1 MSDLTSLLSS
11 LVAIDSVNPD
21 LVPGG
26 AGEMEVARFITGWA
40 AANGLE
46 AVWQDAAPGRP
57 NVVVTARGSGG
68 GKSLM
73 FNGHMDVVGVTG
85 MSAPFAPRI
94 ADGRMYGR
102 GAYDM
107 KCGVAASLIAAKR
120 AKALGLRGDVH
131 VACVAD
137 EEVAS
142 IGSQAIVRE
151 MARWPADAV
160 VVTEPTELE
169 MIVAHKGFVW
179 LEIETHGKAA
189 HGSRPH
195 LGVDA
200 IAKMGAVLV
209 ELEKLDRRLRMN
221 RSHPYLGSGSLHASL
236 INGGQELSSYPAQC
250 VLSVERRTL
259 PSEPLALVQQQIQS
273 ILDGL
278 ATLDPDFRATL
289 RTGLTREPFSVAED
303 SALVTQLSAQAQR
316 VLGNAPKR
324 SGAPYWADAALFSAA
339 GIPTVMFGP
348 TGAGAHAVEEWV
360 DLRSVEQC
368 VDIYTGLAADLCA

>member
-1 MSDLTSLLSS
+1 MSELISLLAS

-26 AGEMEVARFITGWA
+26 AGESGVAKFILAWA
-40 AANGLE
+40 ADNGLH
-46 AVWQDAAPGRP
+46 AVEQDAGPGRP
-57 NVVVTARGSGG
+57 NVVVTAHGSGG

-73 FNGHMDVVGVTG
+73 FNGHMDVVGTAG
-85 MSAPFAPRI
+85 MSAPFTPRI

-120 AKALGLRGDVH
+120 AKALGLRGDVR

-200 IAKMGAVLV
+200 IAKMGAVLI
-209 ELEKLDRRLRMN
+209 ELERLDRRLRVS
-221 RSHPYLGSGSLHASL
+221 RAHPHLGSGSLHASL
-236 INGGQELSSYPAQC
+236 IRGGQELSSYPAQC

-259 PSEPLALVQQQIQS
+259 PNEPVALVQQQIQN

-278 ATLDPDFRATL
+278 AALDPDFRATL
-289 RTGLTREPFSVAED
+289 RTGLSREPFAIAED
-303 SALVTQLSAQAQR
+303 AALVSLLSAHAKR
-316 VLGNAPKR
+316 VLGEAPKR
-324 SGAPYWADAALFSAA
+324 TGAPYWADAALFSAA

-348 TGAGAHAVEEWV
+348 TGAGAHAAEEWV
-360 DLRSVEQC
+360 DLGSVEQC
-368 VDIYTGLAADLCA
+368 ADIYAALAAEMCA